1 MEFGNA
7 LKKKT
12 CLYYDLCVQIIRT
25 PWNMKNIN
33 IYIFVFLLER
43 SIEYDSQ
50 LQNKELKKKSNKKNE
65 EEQKKCLIQDGI
77 NEH

>member
-1 MEFGNA
+1 
-7 LKKKT
+7 
-12 CLYYDLCVQIIRT
+12 
-25 PWNMKNIN
+25 MKNIN

-65 EEQKKCLIQDGI
+65 AEEQKKCLIQDGI